1 MIPKLFRN
9 YGIALTVKASSQTTC
24 YPEQQDTDTRRFFMK
39 NIKNV
44 FGIIVALAII
54 VSFTACE
61 DEDPGSD
68 PSLNS
73 PPGALGAA
81 LTITNEQVYTMEF
94 GEDGIEYPEYTKPA
108 GVTFTSNVGGTVT
121 VTEAGKLSC
130 SVGVPDSSLL
140 SALFNSENEEES
152 IVSFEFWN
160 NIVYTQ
166 PNARGIPLEITS
178 SATDSLAKAIFSV
191 SETGLII
198 KSVGFIYVDR
208 DLTITGQGKSGTI
221 TVMEGEANYTT
232 ENLNL
237 VLKTGWNAI
246 YNEIKIIEETATIKF
261 VSDNPSVKWVLTEV
275 PDLEALD

>member
-1 MIPKLFRN
+1 
-9 YGIALTVKASSQTTC
+9 
-24 YPEQQDTDTRRFFMK
+24 MK